1 MVGRRSGPRSVIVRS
16 RICVIALA
24 TTALAPPL
32 PSLAQSTPPP
42 GAAVTGNSAAEL
54 NPATRV
60 SRPPPR
66 RAAGAFTPEPPG
78 PCPLETSTV
87 EVTLNSVTFRGA
99 TAVGDDQLRAA
110 YAEYLGNPQRVSV
123 ICAIRDRGAAGGV
136 AVPGARLASAD
147 AARFETLRALVQ
159 PPPEGRTFGARRGGI
174 CPALES
180 LTRLDDIVRVA
191 ETSGCKTVARQA
203 LDAYLNKT
211 AAPAPK

>member
-1 MVGRRSGPRSVIVRS
+1 MRKLLIGVALSV
-16 RICVIALA
+16 AFA
-24 TTALAPPL
+24 
-32 PSLAQSTPPP
+32 
-42 GAAVTGNSAAEL
+42 GAAMASDYIVVNSTDASIK
-54 NPATRV
+54 RGQ
-60 SRPPPR
+60 SFD
-66 RAAGAFTPEPPG
+66 AGARVALGAGQSLTLMRASG
-78 PCPLETSTV
+78 
-87 EVTLNSVTFRGA
+87 EVTTL
-99 TAVGDDQLRAA
+99 
-110 YAEYLGNPQRVSV
+110 
-123 ICAIRDRGAAGGV
+123 RGAAGGV